1 MGAATPASNLQI
13 ILGGSKAVPP
23 HPAQTPMPPPDQA
36 GLNHIGP
43 VNGLAKALAC
53 GAGSVVEDGNEDVL
67 GLMYVLSPLY
77 QTQGQI
83 EEGGVGAR

>member
-1 MGAATPASNLQI
+1 
-13 ILGGSKAVPP
+13 
-23 HPAQTPMPPPDQA
+23 MPPLDQA

-53 GAGSVVEDGNEDVL
+53 RARSVVEDGNEDVL
-67 GLMYVLSPLY
+67 GLMSVLSPLY

-83 EEGGVGAR
+83 EEEGVGAR